1 MASISLFWSLELA
14 LYFFEDVDFSVQLP
28 PSRDNYIC
36 KYKVS
41 NTYGSENVFHEKKIK
56 RELFC
61 VHYTLYYLYVY
72 NFKKRTIHT
81 ITFLC
86 GLKFVSSQ
94 SSTLTV

>member
-1 MASISLFWSLELA
+1 MAFISSFGPLELA

-61 VHYTLYYLYVY
+61 VHYIIYMYIISRIEQFIPLPFYA
-72 NFKKRTIHT
+72 
-81 ITFLC
+81 
-86 GLKFVSSQ
+86 G
-94 SSTLTV
+94 